1 MESSYVVRKQ
11 LQDAVGAKIIGNSGR
26 HIKEVLILILLLI
39 FFFFKSN
46 KVAWT
51 DQ

>member
-26 HIKEVLILILLLI
+26 HIKERSTNSHSFIDI
-39 FFFFKSN
+39 FFFFK
-46 KVAWT
+46 AT
-51 DQ
+51 R